1 MTAAELGH
9 QRKRV
14 VRISTGSKQL
24 DAILGGYAVFASF
37 FQFRVQKLTH
47 CSGFQSMSIS
57 EVRWLPISPDRANNR
72 INRCTASFV
81 SHNKRYRYPV
91 MANSLMTSEGCG
103 KTQLSH
109 TMSVIAQVSCDIA
122 IPHSSADPSLDAQSK
137 SPSTIEEYLLIYQ
150 EFGGASGKVAY
161 IGTASD
167 VDPGSVS

>member
-1 MTAAELGH
+1 
-9 QRKRV
+9 
-14 VRISTGSKQL
+14 
-24 DAILGGYAVFASF
+24 
-37 FQFRVQKLTH
+37 
-47 CSGFQSMSIS
+47 
-57 EVRWLPISPDRANNR
+57 
-72 INRCTASFV
+72 
-81 SHNKRYRYPV
+81 

-109 TMSVIAQVSCDIA
+109 TMSVIAQVSCDIE

-161 IGTASD
+161 IGTPSN